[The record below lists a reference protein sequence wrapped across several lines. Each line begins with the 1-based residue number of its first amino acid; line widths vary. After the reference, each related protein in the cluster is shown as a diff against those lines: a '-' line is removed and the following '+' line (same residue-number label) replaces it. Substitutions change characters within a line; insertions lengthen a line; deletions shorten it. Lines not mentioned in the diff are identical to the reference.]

1 MAKKEKKTKK
11 IRHRAKKNV
20 PTVQNNFD
28 YTSGFWR
35 KHFLVIPLFF
45 LLSFVIY
52 YQCIPFNYVLDDQI
66 VIADNEY
73 TKKGVAGLW
82 DIFSTESF
90 EGYFGKQRDL
100 VQGGRYRPLSIMM
113 FAVEHEISPLNYRLN
128 HIVNIFFYSICCLLI
143 YRVLSMF
150 LSDKNSKW
158 FLSVSFLVSLIFL
171 AHPVHVEAVA
181 NIKGRDE
188 LLAMILGM
196 ASLYFA
202 IRYMEKEDWKQLIYL
217 AVIFYLGLLAKENVL
232 TFAAV
237 IPLTLWLWTKK
248 SFKSIKKVIYVLI
261 GVTAIYLVQR
271 YAIIGYLVNT
281 NPFNDVMNNPFAGM
295 EGHEKYATIF
305 YTLLKYLGLSIF
317 PHPLTHDYYPY
328 HIPIMNWAKPSVIL
342 SFFAHIV
349 LFVVAVKNTSKRPVI
364 SWGILFY
371 LLTISIVS
379 NIVFSVGTFMNE
391 RFIFISSLGVV
402 VLLVHLLYER
412 APKLYGFSKAIPL
425 VILGLIFLAFSARS
439 FVRVPVWENSLTL
452 NTAAVKVSKNSARAN
467 SFMATALYQQSLE
480 GNDVEEIMELLKKAD
495 FHADRALKVLPGY
508 KNANLMKAGIAGEF
522 HKKGGTDEAL
532 FETLKQVGANRP
544 SIGFLTE
551 YPDYM
556 INRGKQEIVTD
567 FYYELGYEVLLLEKR
582 NPKWALNFLN
592 KAYSQRASDPKI
604 RKAIKES
611 YELMGDFNK
620 AKQFE

>member
-11 IRHRAKKNV
+11 IRHRAKSNLPVVK
-20 PTVQNNFD
+20 NNFD
-28 YTSGFWR
+28 YTDGFWR
-35 KHFLVIPLFF
+35 KHYLAIPIFF
-45 LLSFVIY
+45 VLSFVIY

-66 VIADNEY
+66 VIADNEF
-73 TKKGVAGLW
+73 TKKGVSGLW
-82 DIFSTESF
+82 DIFSKESF

-113 FAVEHEISPLNYRLN
+113 FAVEHAISPLNYHLN
-128 HIVNIFFYSICCLLI
+128 HIINIFFYAICCLLI
-143 YRVLSMF
+143 FRVLSMF
-150 LSDKNSKW
+150 ISSKPTKW
-158 FLSVSFLVSLIFL
+158 FFSASFLVSLIFL

-188 LLAMILGM
+188 ILAMIFGM
-196 ASLYFA
+196 ASMYYS
-202 IRYMEKEDWKQLIYL
+202 IRYLEKEDWKQLMYL
-217 AVIFYLGLLAKENVL
+217 AVLYYLGLLAKENVL

-237 IPLTLWLWTKK
+237 IPMTLFLWTKG
-248 SFKSIKKVIYVLI
+248 SFKSIKKVIYVLLA
-261 GVTAIYLVQR
+261 VTGLYLLQR
-271 YAIIGYLVNT
+271 YLIIGYLINT

-305 YTLLKYLGLSIF
+305 YTLLKYLGLSVF

-342 SFFAHIV
+342 SFFMHIV
-349 LFVVAVKNTSKRPVI
+349 LFIIALKNTKKRPII
-364 SWGILFY
+364 SWSILFY

-379 NIVFSVGTFMNE
+379 NIVFNVGTFMNE
-391 RFIFISSLGVV
+391 RFIFISSLGII
-402 VLLVHLLYER
+402 VLLVHLLYQR
-412 APKLYGFSKAIPL
+412 GPKFYGFSPSIPL
-425 VILGLIFLAFSARS
+425 AILGIIFFAFSGRS
-439 FVRVPVWENSLTL
+439 FMRVPVWENSLTL

-480 GNDVEEIMELLKKAD
+480 GDNVEEIMDLLKRAD

-522 HKKGGTDEAL
+522 HKKGGTDQAL

-556 INRGKQEIVTD
+556 ISRGKQEIVTNY
-567 FYYELGYEVLLLEKR
+567 YYELGYEVLLLEKR
-582 NPKWALNFLN
+582 NPKWAVHFLN
-592 KAYSQRASDPKI
+592 KAYSLRASDPKI
-604 RKAIKES
+604 RKALKES
-611 YELMGDFNK
+611 YELAGDYNK